1 MYKDR
6 NDYIRRLF
14 GAETDERRALREAG
28 DIAIEPEDS
37 RFLQLLI
44 RLGNIRS
51 IVEIGTLHG
60 YSALC
65 MAEALPEGGVL
76 HTIEKDEKRAEVAA
90 QNLKNPKIR
99 MHRGDALNVLPQ
111 LEKEAPFDMV
121 FIDADKLHYCDYLDW
136 AEKNV
141 RKGGLI
147 AGDNT
152 FLSDAVW
159 SDAPIPRVR
168 ETARQA
174 MRDFNRRL
182 ADPEKYAGILLPT
195 AAGMTVAVKLF

>member
-6 NDYIRRLF
+6 NDYIRRHF
-14 GAETDERRALREAG
+14 GAETDERRALRAAG
-28 DIAIEPEDS
+28 DICIEPEDG
-37 RFLQLLI
+37 RLLQLLI

-51 IVEIGTLHG
+51 IVEIGALYG

-65 MAEALPEGGVL
+65 MADALPEGGIL
-76 HTIEKDEKRAEVAA
+76 HTIEKDEKRADTAD

-99 MHRGDALNVLPQ
+99 LHRGEALKILPL
-111 LEKEAPFDMV
+111 LEKEGPFDMV

-141 RKGGLI
+141 RRGGLI

-159 SDAPIPRVR
+159 NDAPIERVR